1 MKKVVV
7 MLAVGMLAG
16 CNTVPLQNTY
26 PKEALFCPKRTVE
39 VCTGRNPRMMEC
51 QCVRTEILERELRKL
66 TF

>member
-7 MLAVGMLAG
+7 MLIGGMIAG

-26 PKEALFCPKRTVE
+26 PKEVLICPKRTVE

-66 TF
+66 RF

>member
-1 MKKVVV
+1 MKKTVV

-16 CNTVPLQNTY
+16 CNIVPLQNTY
-26 PKEALFCPKRTVE
+26 PKEALICPKRTVE

-66 TF
+66 RF

>member
-1 MKKVVV
+1 
-7 MLAVGMLAG
+7 GMLAG

-26 PKEALFCPKRTVE
+26 PEEALFCPKRTVK